1 MFRIIA
7 NLDQEDQVGSA
18 SSAFQLCKTT
28 FIESTWEAKIAMS
41 SDLTGLRA
49 VVTAAAGG
57 IVYATATTLRKSGA
71 AVHICDVDAARLAAC
86 KAEWP
91 DVGTTVADVAD
102 ISQVDRL
109 FDEATAHLGGLDI
122 LVNNAGIA
130 GPTGP
135 IEEIEPAAW
144 DRTIA
149 VNLSSQFYCARRAV
163 PLIKAAGGGLIVNI
177 SSVAGLFGY
186 PLRAPYAASKWAI
199 IGLTKTLAMEL
210 GDFAIRVNA
219 ICPGPVDGPRMAGV
233 IADRAAARGETVE
246 SMTASYLRQ
255 NSLHTFIQAQDLADT
270 ILFLCTPAGRKISG
284 QALSVDGNTETLR
297 V

>member
-1 MFRIIA
+1 MISMS
-7 NLDQEDQVGSA
+7 L
-18 SSAFQLCKTT
+18 QL
-28 FIESTWEAKIAMS
+28 S
-41 SDLTGLRA
+41 GLRA

-57 IVYATATTLRKSGA
+57 IGYATAATLRAAGA
-71 AVHICDVDAARLAAC
+71 AVHICDLDATRLAAC

-91 DVGTTVADVAD
+91 DVGATVADVANVA
-102 ISQVDRL
+102 QVDRL
-109 FDEATAHLGGLDI
+109 FDEAIAHLGGLDI

-135 IEEIEPAAW
+135 VEELDPAAW

-149 VNLSSQFYCARRAV
+149 VNLNSQFYCARRAV
-163 PLIKAAGGGLIVNI
+163 PLLKLAGGGLIVNI
-177 SSVAGLFGY
+177 SSVAGQFGY

-210 GDFAIRVNA
+210 GDFGIRVNA
-219 ICPGPVDGPRMAGV
+219 ICPGPVEGPRMAGV

-246 SMTASYLRQ
+246 SMTTNYLRQ
-255 NSLHTFIQAQDLADT
+255 NSLHTFVQAQDIADT
-270 ILFLCTPAGRKISG
+270 ILFLCTPAGRKFSG
-284 QALSVDGNTETLR
+284 QALAVDGNTETLR